1 MLSNQLF
8 FLFSHVGM
16 QPANVQLG
24 PKHSVV
30 GGLDIGVSNAP
41 TTLETIIELC
51 LVMYGLHVRMND
63 N

>member
-1 MLSNQLF
+1 MLSNQFF

-16 QPANVQLG
+16 QPENVQLG

-41 TTLETIIELC
+41 TLETIIELC
-51 LVMYGLHVRMND
+51 VVMYGLHVRMND